1 MIALV
6 LRTESE
12 YVFLSGSQA
21 GQALRAYFNERR
33 LAVFPRHRLCRG
45 VLILPRQHG
54 EYLCG
59 RRRQALRTN
68 LKGAATAGIRCEILD
83 DPSIAHD
90 VAFEVL
96 SRRAAARADGN
107 DEVWRARLTHPGLT
121 FLAAFDEHGDPL
133 AVSGAV
139 IDDSV
144 CLIKFAVAGDH
155 QARWALHDHLVR
167 ILIARGVT
175 YLLAQ
180 GGGPFGALGFASN
193 VQHYQH
199 LLGYELR
206 HVIPE
211 GTHPAIGRRRLLVS
225 VAVVAV
231 AIATIIIP
239 RAGASTGSYPL
250 APALRMTSY
259 EIVRAIPG
267 AGQLPRSPGIRDGRH
282 PRDQLR

>member
-1 MIALV
+1 
-6 LRTESE
+6 
-12 YVFLSGSQA
+12 VFLSGSQA
-21 GQALRAYFNERR
+21 GQALRVYFNERR

-45 VLILPRQHG
+45 VLILPPHHG
-54 EYLCG
+54 EYLRG

-68 LKGAATAGIRCEILD
+68 LSRAATAGIRCEILD

-96 SRRAAARADGN
+96 SRRATRADGN
-107 DEVWRARLTHPGLT
+107 DEVWRARITHPGLT

-206 HVIPE
+206 HVIPAR
-211 GTHPAIGRRRLLVS
+211 THAIGRRRLLAS

-231 AIATIIIP
+231 AIATIIVP
-239 RAGASTGSYPL
+239 RATASTNAHPL
-250 APALRMTSY
+250 APALRLSSY
-259 EIVRAIPG
+259 QFVLAVPRRPI
-267 AGQLPRSPGIRDGRH
+267 LPRSPGIRGGRH
-282 PRDQLR
+282 LPDQPR